1 VLFFLV
7 WKDFILTGNLRRLYR
22 LVVSDDNDGMRID
35 QFLAAGIDDLSR
47 SHARKILDLG
57 GVHISGRRSR
67 RCSYTVRAGDA
78 IEVHLDGLPLEP
90 FVLSE
95 SHLLYRDSYLL
106 AIDKP
111 PRVDTQP
118 THARYKGTL
127 YEAIKNFLHDP
138 KRPRLDPEL
147 GMAQRLDRDTSG
159 VLVFSIHRRAHKG
172 LTLAVREREVKKVY
186 LALVHGVPSGQDGTI
201 RSMLAR
207 SRRDNLVRSVPKGGK
222 DAITHFRVLQTWPA
236 ADCALLAVTIPTGRS
251 HQIRA
256 HLTEHGHP
264 LVGDV
269 RYGGSSLLSGRE
281 VSRQMLHSWRL
292 QIVHPVEATLL
303 SLLAPLHPDMTS
315 LVNFLDEESFGD
327 IRTMQRLEMDDT
339 HVDLS

>member
-1 VLFFLV
+1 MTNEKSEQR
-7 WKDFILTGNLRRLYR
+7 WERT
-22 LVVSDDNDGMRID
+22 VSW
-35 QFLAAGIDDLSR
+35 A
-47 SHARKILDLG
+47 
-57 GVHISGRRSR
+57 
-67 RCSYTVRAGDA
+67 DA
-78 IEVHLDGLPLEP
+78 
-90 FVLSE
+90 S
-95 SHLLYRDSYLL
+95 
-106 AIDKP
+106 
-111 PRVDTQP
+111 
-118 THARYKGTL
+118 
-127 YEAIKNFLHDP
+127 
-138 KRPRLDPEL
+138 
-147 GMAQRLDRDTSG
+147 QRLDKFWGHELAGEGVSRGRIKGWIESGLALVDGEVVSKGNRKLAQGQTVVIRAAGPDPGEFAAKPVQGDIKSVFEDEQMLVVAKPAGLTTHPAPGEPGPTLVNLLIHQWPDIAAENSSMDPQRPGIVHRLDKDTSG
-159 VLVFSIHRRAHKG
+159 LMAVARTEPAR
-172 LTLAVREREVKKVY
+172 LALSGSFAGRKAFKVY

>member
-1 VLFFLV
+1 MR
-7 WKDFILTGNLRRLYR
+7 KGFILSGNPRRIYR
-22 LVVSDDNDGMRID
+22 LVVTEDDDGTRMD
-35 QFLAAGIDDLSR
+35 QFLAARIDGFSR

-67 RCSYTVRAGDA
+67 RCSYAVRAGDA
-78 IEVHLDGLPLEP
+78 VEVHLDGLPLEP
-90 FVLSE
+90 FVLE
-95 SHLLYRDSYLL
+95 DAHILYRDSYLL

-111 PRVDTQP
+111 PGVDTQP

-138 KRPRLDPEL
+138 KRPRHDPEL

-172 LTLAVREREVKKVY
+172 LTLAVREREVRKVY
-186 LALVHGVPSGQDGTI
+186 LALVHGIPSQRQGTI

-222 DAITHFRVLQTWPA
+222 DAVTHYRVVQTWPA
-236 ADCALLAVTIPTGRS
+236 TDCSLLAVTIPTGRS

-256 HLTEHGHP
+256 HMTEHGHP

-269 RYGGSSLLSGRE
+269 RYGGSSLISRE
-281 VSRQMLHSWRL
+281 EVFRQMLHSWRL
-292 QIVHPVEATLL
+292 QIHHPVDETLL
-303 SLLAPLHPDMTS
+303 SLVAPLHSDMVA
-315 LVNFLDEESFGD
+315 LIDFLDADSFGET
-327 IRTMQRLEMDDT
+327 RTVQQLEMDDND
-339 HVDLS
+339 VDIS

>member
-1 VLFFLV
+1 MS
-7 WKDFILTGNLRRLYR
+7 GNPRRLYR
-22 LVVSDDNDGMRID
+22 LVVTAGDEGMRID
-35 QFLAAGIDDLSR
+35 QFLAAGIDGFSR
-47 SHARKILDLG
+47 SQARKVIDLG

-67 RCSYTVRAGDA
+67 RCSYAVRAGDA
-78 IEVHLDGLPLEP
+78 IDVHLDGLPLEP
-90 FVLSE
+90 FVLKDA
-95 SHLLYRDSYLL
+95 HILYCDSYLL

-111 PRVDTQP
+111 PGIDTQP
-118 THARYKGTL
+118 THARFKGTL
-127 YEAIKNFLHDP
+127 YDAIKNYLHDP
-138 KRPRLDPEL
+138 KRPRHDPEL

-172 LTLAVREREVKKVY
+172 LTLAVREREVRKVY
-186 LALVHGVPSGQDGTI
+186 LALVHGVPAQGQGTI

-222 DAITHFRVLQTWPA
+222 DAVTHYRVVQTWPA
-236 ADCALLAVTIPTGRS
+236 ADCSLLAVNIPTGRS

-269 RYGGSSLLSGRE
+269 RYGGYSLLSGRE
-281 VSRQMLHSWRL
+281 VSRHMLHSWRL
-292 QIVHPVEATLL
+292 EIFHPVEENLL
-303 SLLAPLHPDMTS
+303 SLVAPLHPDMTS
-315 LVNFLDEESFGD
+315 LVNFLDEESFSD
-327 IRTMQRLEMDDT
+327 VRTTQQLEMDDT